1 MFDGIA
7 VTCAWNHF
15 SEMHF
20 MQLSLSLLHES
31 EKHEFRN
38 GFYSVLGIN
47 TTEVEV

>member
-15 SEMHF
+15 SEMNF
-20 MQLSLSLLHES
+20 MQLNLLQES